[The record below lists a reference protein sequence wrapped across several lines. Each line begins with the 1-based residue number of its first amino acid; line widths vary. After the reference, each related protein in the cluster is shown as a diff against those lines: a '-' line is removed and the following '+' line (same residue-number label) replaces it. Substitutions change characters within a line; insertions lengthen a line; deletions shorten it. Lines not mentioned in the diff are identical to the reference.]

1 MNRHLAR
8 CTARLLDDLDG
19 SLQDD
24 VEGKPAVPFLEQHVA
39 GRDRAH
45 VAPAD
50 EVRLFGPGSAGE
62 GDIVFG
68 WHVPVIANLSRC
80 DGSWPRLLEFP
91 VQRRGPDAQFFRR
104 LGAVAS

>member
-8 CTARLLDDLDG
+8 RTAGLLDDLDR
-19 SLQDD
+19 SVQDD
-24 VEGKPAVPFLEQHVA
+24 VEGKPAVSFLEQHVA

-45 VAPAD
+45 AAPRTKG
-50 EVRLFGPGSAGE
+50 VYLGPAQPGE

-68 WHVPVIANLSRC
+68 WHLPVIANLSRC

-91 VQRRGPDAQFFRR
+91 VQRRGPDTQFFRR